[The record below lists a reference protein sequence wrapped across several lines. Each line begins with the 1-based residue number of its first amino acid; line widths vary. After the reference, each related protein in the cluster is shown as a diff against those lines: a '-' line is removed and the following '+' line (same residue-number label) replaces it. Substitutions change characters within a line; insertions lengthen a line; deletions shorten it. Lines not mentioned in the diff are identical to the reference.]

1 MGYHGYA
8 PGKYAPTRPTEVQ
21 AALRLITKQDTFEL
35 LSKIIRNV
43 VPLPTSCMHKT
54 LHLKHALL
62 FMILQNHQPGTSM
75 S

>member
-43 VPLPTSCMHKT
+43 VRHPLQSSNAAIPDPLIPC
-54 LHLKHALL
+54 
-62 FMILQNHQPGTSM
+62 FP
-75 S
+75 

>member
-43 VPLPTSCMHKT
+43 VRPPPPVPKCC
-54 LHLKHALL
+54 
-62 FMILQNHQPGTSM
+62 PP
-75 S
+75 